1 MIPGFLLVIVGLL
14 QADPGHLV
22 VGGERQELVGR
33 IAALVRSEFPELS
46 AAEVIHRM
54 TATAIDR
61 GEPGRDRE
69 YGYGIVDLVAALTAN
84 VPPLAPSLT
93 ASPAPAQSTGSSADG
108 GSEDAPVGLLVG
120 AGVAV
125 LVIVGLVL
133 ALRHRARS

>member
-1 MIPGFLLVIVGLL
+1 MRRVVPAVLVASMLGFGL
-14 QADPGHLV
+14 D
-22 VGGERQELVGR
+22 R
-33 IAALVRSEFPELS
+33 
-46 AAEVIHRM
+46 AAEQ
-54 TATAIDR
+54 
-61 GEPGRDRE
+61 G
-69 YGYGIVDLVAALTAN
+69 
-84 VPPLAPSLT
+84 